1 MVVADSFTRGVRLQE
16 FQVVISNAIAGIQEI
31 QIDIARIVSII
42 LLIGGTVIALQLLSI
57 AVRGLSRRVL
67 QREREPARELAQ
79 KAKTLSQVVETTG
92 RIVIVTIAALTLLAL
107 FEQNITPLLAS
118 AGIAGIAIGF
128 GAQNLIKDWLG
139 GFFILFEN
147 QYSVDDVIKVGSYSG
162 MVEKMDL
169 RKTVLRSVDGS
180 VVVIPNGE
188 IRIVTNLTKEWSRV
202 VMDVGVS
209 YDDDVDR
216 ATEALRIAGEELLA
230 DEKVGKLIVEPPEV
244 LGVEAL
250 GDYQVVIRMF
260 VKTVPLQQWTVAR
273 ALRARIKKVFER
285 EGVRIPYPHS
295 VNITRI
301 ESIDGVD
308 ERMAELLRQRV
319 RSE

>member
-16 FQVVISNAIAGIQEI
+16 FQVAISNAIAGIQEI

-79 KAKTLSQVVETTG
+79 KAKTLSQVAETTG

>member
-1 MVVADSFTRGVRLQE
+1 LQE
-16 FQVVISNAIAGIQEI
+16 FQIIVNDAIAGIQAI
-31 QIDIARIVSII
+31 QIDVARIVSII
-42 LLIGGTVIALQLLSI
+42 LLIGATVIALQLLGI
-57 AVRGLSRRVL
+57 AVHSLSRRIL
-67 QREREPARELAQ
+67 EREREPARELAQ
-79 KAKTLSQVVETTG
+79 KAKTLSQVTETTG
-92 RIVIVTIAALTLLAL
+92 RIVIITIAILTILAL

-118 AGIAGIAIGF
+118 AGIAGVAIGF
-128 GAQNLIKDWLG
+128 GAQNLIKDWLS

-147 QYSVDDVIKVGSYSG
+147 QYSVDDVIKVGNYAG

-180 VVVIPNGE
+180 VIVIPNGE
-188 IRIVTNLTKEWSRV
+188 IRVVTNLTKEWSRV

-209 YDDDVDR
+209 YEDDVDR
-216 ATEALRIAGEELLA
+216 AIEALRIAGEELRA
-230 DEKVGKLIVEPPEV
+230 DEKVGKLIIEPPEV

-250 GDYQVVIRMF
+250 ADYQVVIRML
-260 VKTVPLQQWTVAR
+260 VKTIPLQQWTVAR

-285 EGVRIPYPHS
+285 EGVRIPYPHR

-308 ERMAELLRQRV
+308 ERVADLLRQRI